1 MATESAS
8 GFETESLETIHWAAI
23 VLAAITGIIHLV
35 LGVRFI
41 STQLGVPFVLAGLG
55 FFGAIVLFLRD
66 FRRRLLY
73 PVGVLFTGVQ
83 VVLYV
88 AFNWP
93 DIFSPAGVIDKVI
106 QLVLIVLLVVLYRRE
121 A

>member
-1 MATESAS
+1 MATESTS
-8 GFETESLETIHWAAI
+8 RFETESLETIHWAAI

-41 STQLGVPFVLAGLG
+41 STPLGISFILAGLG
-55 FFGAIVLFLRD
+55 FFGGIVLFLLNV
-66 FRRRLLY
+66 RRRLLY
-73 PVGVLFTGVQ
+73 LVGALFTGVQ

-93 DIFSPAGVIDKVI
+93 DILSPGGVIDKIV
-106 QLVLIVLLVVLYRRE
+106 QLVLIALLVILYRRE
-121 A
+121 S